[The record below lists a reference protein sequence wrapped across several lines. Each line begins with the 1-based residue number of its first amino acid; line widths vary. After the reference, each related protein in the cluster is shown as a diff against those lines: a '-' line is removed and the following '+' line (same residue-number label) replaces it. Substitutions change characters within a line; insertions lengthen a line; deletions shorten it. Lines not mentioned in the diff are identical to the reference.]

1 MKKIYVFLVI
11 LAVVA
16 VAVAGF
22 WAVREWMTAPEVEN
36 VRLVPAKVSEI
47 RSMVELSTVELY
59 EELPLKASIGK
70 RHLVARVVMEGS
82 VGFDLDRLKVTERG
96 DTIVVKL
103 PPERVTLRES
113 TRPGSYTV
121 IDTWS
126 DDPFGSAQFTTAE
139 ENALKR
145 RFTESAVRGVY
156 RRGDVRRARQSAAE
170 SVRTLLSGA
179 TGRPVVVE

>member
-1 MKKIYVFLVI
+1 MIAAV

-16 VAVAGF
+16 VGF
-22 WAVREWMTAPEVEN
+22 VAVRKWRSSPEPER
-36 VRLVPAKVSEI
+36 VRLAPAKVSEI
-47 RSMVELSTVELY
+47 KSIVELSTVELY
-59 EELPLKASIGK
+59 EEHPLKGSIGK

-82 VGFDLDRLKVTERG
+82 VAFDLEKAEGERAWRHHHRRSSAREG
-96 DTIVVKL
+96 DTARIDA
-103 PPERVTLRES
+103 
-113 TRPGSYTV
+113 PGSYTV
-121 IDTWS
+121 IDAWN

-156 RRGDVRRARQSAAE
+156 RRGDVKRARESAAQ